1 MSGGPIA
8 RLAEQ
13 AVAERDREVL
23 VEAFVAAARF
33 GEDLELPF
41 AAAEQL
47 GLDPATLVADAA
59 EHLYED
65 EEAMLRAY
73 AEHR

>member
-1 MSGGPIA
+1 VNGGPVA

-33 GEDLELPF
+33 GEALELPF

-47 GLDPATLVADAA
+47 GLDVSLLVDEAA
-59 EHLYED
+59 QHLYED
-65 EEAMLRAY
+65 EEAILRAY
-73 AEHR
+73 EENG